1 VLAGQLFLPDDRAPG
16 VSIISVPPLRDR
28 SDDIPGLAEYFR
40 LRFME
45 QYRRDTPPL
54 SDTTMARLMAYGW
67 PGNVLELENLLKRHV
82 VLGER
87 SHLLDELEARMRLA
101 TSSAGRTPTLAE
113 TSLREIGRRAAREAE
128 TAAML
133 ETLKQV
139 NWNRA
144 EAARVLKVSYKTLL
158 NKLTRAGIAGKPN
171 GS

>member
-1 VLAGQLFLPDDRAPG
+1 
-16 VSIISVPPLRDR
+16 
-28 SDDIPGLAEYFR
+28 
-40 LRFME
+40 
-45 QYRRDTPPL
+45 
-54 SDTTMARLMAYGW
+54 
-67 PGNVLELENLLKRHV
+67 
-82 VLGER
+82 
-87 SHLLDELEARMRLA
+87 MRLA